1 MVDKK
6 IAEHL
11 HERGEYVRGMNN
23 GAGPPKIWKRK
34 GDVHDLGKYINI
46 TLLIHMLKFLERIL
60 DG

>member
-11 HERGEYVRGMNN
+11 HERGEYVRGMKN
-23 GAGPPKIWKRK
+23 GADSPKLWKRK
-34 GDVHDLGKYINI
+34 GDVHDLGKYRNI
-46 TLLIHMLKFLERIL
+46 TLLIHMLKLLDRIL